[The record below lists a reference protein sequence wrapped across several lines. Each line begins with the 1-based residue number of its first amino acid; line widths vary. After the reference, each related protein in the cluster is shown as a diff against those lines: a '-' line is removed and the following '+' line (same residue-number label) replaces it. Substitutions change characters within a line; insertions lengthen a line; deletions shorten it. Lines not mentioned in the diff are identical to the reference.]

1 MARSTFSGPV
11 RSLNGFISTGNNM
24 AQSIGGSTVDGG
36 TDVTGI
42 DKYQG
47 KVTQV
52 TDAVTVF
59 NLPEIVT
66 DTGSDAQKKSPGT
79 TSTIGLEYGFVIS
92 ENLTST
98 NTFTL
103 NAGTAAG
110 RSTADVY
117 EGAAWYA
124 NTGSD
129 PAATAAW
136 NAGGTD
142 TLTLDATTRGG
153 LCGATIY
160 VRAVG
165 ANMWTINAYLI
176 GVGTF
181 VTPWS

>member
-1 MARSTFSGPV
+1 MARTTFSGPV
-11 RSLNGFISTGNNM
+11 RSLNGFISTGNSM
-24 AQSIGGSTVDGG
+24 AQSLAAG
-36 TDVTGI
+36 TTTITASNMDT
-42 DKYQG
+42 YQG
-47 KVTQV
+47 KVTQI
-52 TDAVTVF
+52 TDAVIVF
-59 NLPEIVT
+59 NLPEIIT

-79 TSTIGLEYGFVIS
+79 TSTIGMEFGFVVA